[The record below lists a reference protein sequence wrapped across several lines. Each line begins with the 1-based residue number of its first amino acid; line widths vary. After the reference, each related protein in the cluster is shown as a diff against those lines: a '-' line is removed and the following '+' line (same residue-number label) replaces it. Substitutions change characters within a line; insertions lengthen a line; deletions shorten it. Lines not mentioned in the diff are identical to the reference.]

1 MADQK
6 NNDQEYV
13 YYNYRED
20 KDSEVKSEKSV
31 NEIDPIEVWSYPR
44 KPKSGLNRKWII
56 ILVAT
61 VGLGSLLYAADSNNW
76 FTNHLPQ
83 AVTLN
88 ATTSPDGT
96 DAGVASQVVRPGNI
110 SSIVKATSGAIV
122 KIETYQKASNRTNN
136 SYGNSFF
143 DQFFGNQQQDTNEQG
158 MVASGIGSGF
168 IFDKAGYI
176 LTNQHVIEGADEIQV
191 TLEGYDKPFVA
202 KLLGNTFDL
211 DLAVLKIEGTK
222 AFPYLELGDDAKVSV
237 GDWLVAVGNPY
248 GFDHTVTVGVLSAK
262 ERPIDITENNST
274 RKYRNLLQTD
284 ASINPGN
291 SGGPLLNLNGEVV
304 GINTAVSSQAQG
316 IGFAIPM
323 STVNTVLDNL
333 KNDVKIPK
341 PYIGIYMSNI
351 DQSWL
356 TELNLVDTNGVLV
369 QSIVDGS
376 PAAKAGMKAYDVILK
391 YNGKSVKDTDG
402 SSELS
407 SQSKVGSNVELSIIR
422 DGKKITVRVTI
433 GNQNK

>member
-1 MADQK
+1 MTDQK

-20 KDSEVKSEKSV
+20 AGSDMKSEKSG
-31 NEIDPIEVWSYPR
+31 NEIDPIDVWSYPR
-44 KPKSGLNRKWII
+44 KPKGGLNRKWTL

-61 VGLGSLLYAADSNNW
+61 VALGSLLYAADTNNW

-83 AVTLN
+83 AVSLN
-88 ATTSPDGT
+88 APSATDGA

-122 KIETYQKASNRTNN
+122 KIETYQTADNRTNN

-143 DQFFGNQQQDTNEQG
+143 DQFFGDQQQDTNEQG
-158 MVASGIGSGF
+158 MIASGIGSGF
-168 IFDKAGYI
+168 IFDKEGYI

-202 KLLGNTFDL
+202 KLLGSTFDL
-211 DLAVLKIEGTK
+211 DLAVLKIEGAK
-222 AFPYLELGDDAKVSV
+222 AFPYLALGDDARVSV

-262 ERPIDITENNST
+262 ERPIDITENNAT

-333 KNDVKIPK
+333 KKDVKIPK

-356 TELNLVDTNGVLV
+356 TELNLADTNGVLV

-391 YNGKSVKDTDG
+391 YNSKLVKDTD
-402 SSELS
+402 ELS
-407 SQSKVGSNVELSIIR
+407 KLISQSKVGSNVQLMVMR
-422 DGKKITVRVTI
+422 DGKKITLRVTI